1 MKILGVANKILRS
14 IRLRTAIR
22 SLFYIL
28 TLKFAVVKLKREAN
42 RCKSIE
48 NHVGLA
54 FNIFDAF
61 PFKRW
66 RIRPGQV
73 KEEIMELL
81 KILVKHRPKFMLE
94 IGTAGGGTLFLFT
107 RVATSD
113 ATLLSVDLPGGPF
126 GGGYSELKIPY
137 YGSFALP
144 GQKIHLLRMDSHKK
158 PTLHAISTILGG
170 HGLDFLFIDGDH
182 TYEGVKKDF
191 EMYGRLVR
199 TGGIIAFH
207 DVCLHPPETGC
218 EVNKFWREI
227 KDGYKHIEIVK
238 DRKQG
243 WAGIGVLY
251 V

>member
-1 MKILGVANKILRS
+1 MKIFGVANKILRS

-42 RCKSIE
+42 RCKSVE

-54 FNIFDAF
+54 FNIFNAF

-81 KILVKHRPKFMLE
+81 KILAKHRPKFMLE
-94 IGTAGGGTLFLFT
+94 IGTAGGGTLFLFI

-113 ATLLSVDLPGGPF
+113 ATLISVDLPGGPF
-126 GGGYSELKIPY
+126 GGGYVKQKTPY
-137 YGSFALP
+137 YASFALP
-144 GQKIHLLRMDSHKK
+144 GQKIYLLRMDSHKK

-182 TYEGVKKDF
+182 TCEGVRKDF
-191 EMYGRLVR
+191 EMYSKLLNPA
-199 TGGIIAFH
+199 GIIAFH
-207 DVCLHPPETGC
+207 DIVPGPPEYVGG
-218 EVNKFWREI
+218 VPRFWDEI
-227 KDGYKHIEIVK
+227 KHNFSYIELVK
-238 DRKQG
+238 DWEQG
-243 WAGIGVLY
+243 GCGIGVIY

>member
-42 RCKSIE
+42 RCKSVE

-107 RVATSD
+107 RIATSD

-126 GGGYSELKIPY
+126 GGGVEQRSYSV
-137 YGSFALP
+137 
-144 GQKIHLLRMDSHKK
+144 
-158 PTLHAISTILGG
+158 
-170 HGLDFLFIDGDH
+170 LFNA
-182 TYEGVKKDF
+182 
-191 EMYGRLVR
+191 R
-199 TGGIIAFH
+199 
-207 DVCLHPPETGC
+207 ETK
-218 EVNKFWREI
+218 N
-227 KDGYKHIEIVK
+227 
-238 DRKQG
+238 
-243 WAGIGVLY
+243 
-251 V
+251 